1 MRIIILLL
9 LFLSLSGFIY
19 AQSYTITLKV
29 SGIKEVKGELVIG
42 IFNNHK
48 DWLKKGSEFYKK
60 KVKVTSNEETILFED
75 IPAGEYAISTY
86 HDVNEDSKCNRSII
100 GYPTE
105 GFGFSNKAKISIKA
119 PGFKKASFLLNSDRE
134 EKIELK
140 NKK

>member
-1 MRIIILLL
+1 MPHFITNI
-9 LFLSLSGFIY
+9 FVLSLSGLFLL
-19 AQSYTITLKV
+19 QSFTLTLKIT
-29 SGIKEVKGELVIG
+29 GIKDVKGELVIG
-42 IFNNHK
+42 IYNNHK

-75 IPAGEYAISTY
+75 IPVGEYAISTY
-86 HDVNEDSKCNRSII
+86 HDVNEDDKCNRSLI

-119 PGFKKASFLLNSDRE
+119 PGFKKASFTLNSDRE